1 MFNYPNL
8 YGYNYTPFA
17 QQVLNQQQQLQQQ
30 LQQQNTPMRV
40 ILISSDDEVK
50 AIPADNNGNPT
61 FFYNKSGNK
70 IFIKQVNPQTM
81 EARIQ
86 TFNAEPLP
94 DSNIKTQPDEMMKF
108 HEQRYNTVI
117 EGINGIYRMLAP
129 LMQQGNISTQPPI
142 MTEEPKKVKTNAKN
156 SD

>member
-1 MFNYPNL
+1 MFNYPNF
-8 YGYNYTPFA
+8 YGYTPYT
-17 QQVLNQQQQLQQQ
+17 QQILQQQQQQQ
-30 LQQQNTPMRV
+30 QAQQQVNQPMRV
-40 ILISSDDEVK
+40 ILISNDEEVK
-50 AIPADNNGNPT
+50 AIPADYNGNPT

-94 DSNIKTQPDEMMKF
+94 DSNIKTQPDEIMKF
-108 HEQRYNTVI
+108 HEQHYNTVI

-129 LMQQGNISTQPPI
+129 LMQNNISTQPPI
-142 MTEEPKKVKTNAKN
+142 MTEEPKKVKVNAKN

>member
-1 MFNYPNL
+1 MMNY
-8 YGYNYTPFA
+8 YNPYNPYNQLIA
-17 QQVLNQQQQLQQQ
+17 QQLANQQQQQAQMQ
-30 LQQQNTPMRV
+30 QQQNQPMRV
-40 ILISSDDEVK
+40 ILISNDDEVK
-50 AIPADNNGNPT
+50 AIPADYNGNPT

-108 HEQRYNTVI
+108 HEQHYNTVI

-129 LMQQGNISTQPPI
+129 LMQNNISTQPPI
-142 MTEEPKKVKTNAKN
+142 MDDIKPKGKVSAKN

>member
-8 YGYNYTPFA
+8 YGYTPYT
-17 QQVLNQQQQLQQQ
+17 QQLLQQQQAQQAQQQ
-30 LQQQNTPMRV
+30 IQNQPMRV
-40 ILISSDDEVK
+40 ILISNDDEVK
-50 AIPADNNGNPT
+50 AIPADYNGNPT

-94 DSNIKTQPDEMMKF
+94 DSNIKTQPDEFMKY
-108 HEQRYNTVI
+108 HQTVI
-117 EGINGIYRMLAP
+117 EGMNGLYRELHS
-129 LMQQGNISTQPPI
+129 LKESISTQPPI
-142 MTEEPKKVKTNAKN
+142 MTEEPKKVKVNAKN